1 VKFELRLVTSEDAEE
16 LADLQIAAWR
26 AAFMPLMPADFEIP
40 AREHF
45 LLMGERSLQA
55 EGVHRTVAVTSHHLV
70 GLCTDGPSRDDD
82 APPEVGEI
90 RALYVHPD
98 HWREGVGAALAENA
112 LDQLRGSHFSEAT
125 LWSFRDNAR
134 ANAFYERLGFR
145 PDGSSRQRDQLG
157 RATEVRLRRA
167 L

>member
-1 VKFELRLVTSEDAEE
+1 MSFDLRPVRPEDAEE

-26 AAFMPLMPADFEIP
+26 AAFMPLMPADFELP
-40 AREHF
+40 TREHF
-45 LLMGERSLQA
+45 LLMGERSLRA
-55 EGVHRTVAVTSHHLV
+55 EGVHRTVAVTSDRVV
-70 GLCTDGPSRDDD
+70 GLCTDGPSRDED
-82 APPEVGEI
+82 APPEAGEL

-98 HWREGVGAALAENA
+98 HWRQGVGAALAENA
-112 LDQLRGSHFSEAT
+112 LDQLRASGFSDAT

-145 PDGSSRQRDQLG
+145 PDGTSRRRDELG
-157 RATEVRLRRA
+157 RATEVRLRRP